1 LTNAILCD
9 TSKSLAQVPNLEAHI
24 SVLPYQ
30 ITTEG
35 PSETR
40 AQLFSNMGFTFDGTY
55 EKNVKVNQWADAIT
69 EDNVTCFL
77 KLFKIKY
84 DTTDPM
90 KAILL
95 YLKKYKTLYS
105 KEDWI
110 AMGKDV
116 EFEEVIVKI
125 H

>member
-1 LTNAILCD
+1 
-9 TSKSLAQVPNLEAHI
+9 VPNLDAQI

-30 ITTEG
+30 ITAEG

-55 EKNVKVNQWADAIT
+55 EKNVKVRQWADAIT
-69 EDNVTCFL
+69 DDNVTGFL
-77 KLFKIKY
+77 KLFKIDC
-84 DTTDPM
+84 DTTDPI

-95 YLKKYKTLYS
+95 YLHKYKTLYS

-116 EFEEVIVKI
+116 EFEEDVESKSISEFQRVLVKWI
-125 H
+125 Q